1 MGFFS
6 SMNAIRKVNKVLAL
20 LEKDVADYLRKSEA
34 DFINNR
40 TYLEY
45 KKRDIL
51 NYLQE
56 LSALEKISGNTV
68 QCADFQFMGQK
79 NRLGTIIYLTYQLI
93 Q

>member
-6 SMNAIRKVNKVLAL
+6 SMNAIRKVYEVLAL
-20 LEKDVADYLRKSEA
+20 LEKDVADYLRKSEI

-40 TYLEY
+40 TYFEY

-51 NYLQE
+51 NHLQE
-56 LSALEKISGNTV
+56 LSALEKIGGNTV

-79 NRLGTIIYLTYQLI
+79 NRLGNISY
-93 Q
+93 